1 LHTFPSLHINL
12 EGLLEV
18 LLTNEMLV
26 ALAVTID
33 AFLDCHALWE
43 VWGLRL
49 HLDKHSEVVIE
60 EFFVLLKEL

>member
-1 LHTFPSLHINL
+1 
-12 EGLLEV
+12 
-18 LLTNEMLV
+18 MLV